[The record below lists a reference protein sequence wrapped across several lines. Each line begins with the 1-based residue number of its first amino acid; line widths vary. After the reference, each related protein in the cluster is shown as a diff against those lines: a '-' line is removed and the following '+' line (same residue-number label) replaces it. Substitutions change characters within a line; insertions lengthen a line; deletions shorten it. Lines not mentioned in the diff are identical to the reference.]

1 MAAISLSGQTR
12 QRQIVILAVG
22 GVLLGGL
29 LLFQVPRTLE
39 RLNPPAATPTQTTQ
53 TAPAPATAQPGTAPA
68 TPPVVPVA
76 TPSPSRRLP
85 ALSRFKSKDPFVQ
98 QVDPDASPAAA
109 AAPAPAPPAP
119 APSPPA
125 APAPAASPPAASTP
139 AASKPEATTE
149 AARPRFTVASSGSA
163 TISVNGVT
171 EKVTVS
177 GTFPKKN
184 PVFRLVSLR
193 EDAAKIGIAGGT
205 LTGGSQTVTLTKGEP
220 LTLLN
225 TVDGKRYKL
234 ELK

>member
-22 GVLLGGL
+22 GVILGGVL
-29 LLFQVPRTLE
+29 LLQVPRTLE
-39 RLNPPAATPTQTTQ
+39 RLNPPAATPAQTTQ
-53 TAPAPATAQPGTAPA
+53 TAPAPVTAQPDAAPA
-68 TPPVVPVA
+68 TPVVPLA

-98 QVDPDASPAAA
+98 QVDPDAAPAAA
-109 AAPAPAPPAP
+109 AASTPAPPAP

-149 AARPRFTVASSGSA
+149 AARPRFTVASSASA
-163 TISVNGVT
+163 TISVNGLT

-177 GTFPKKN
+177 ATFPKKE
-184 PVFRLVSLR
+184 PVFRLVSLS
-193 EDAAKIGIAGGT
+193 DATAKIGIAGGT